1 MEIDCTNFWRKLPSI
16 LKAISEA
23 KYVSVDLEMSGISA
37 KPFLSK
43 PTPSIPTLQ
52 EIYDGARV
60 AAEMYTILQFGLTCI
75 NWEPEKK
82 SYVTKTFNLPLH
94 PGVVG
99 DSVASKHLAS
109 VLDRRFRLST
119 SSLGFLEGHGFSILD
134 VFSKGVPYLSD
145 SEAGL
150 QSIDDF
156 IEGKRQANDRIDVD
170 RLSSE
175 SREFYRCVQE
185 QVYRRRHFMELSDV
199 APSEAIEVYG
209 PHKGRL
215 NSLQKR
221 LIHQIV
227 EDQLENCRAYPR
239 NGGTYMEISKLD
251 GPGEGPHHIDV
262 NHKYRKQA
270 VAKQTGARL
279 LWDAICGKPFADKID
294 SALIFRENSVEA
306 MQLDITLKKY
316 ERQLRNQQ
324 PIFVGHNLFW
334 DLCFLHSMFVGPLP
348 ESVDAFRTITG
359 EELPRIVDTKY
370 LFTRGTD
377 EMSPDLCL
385 SECFDAEAAGLPP
398 VPPLPPMPELP
409 PVPYYNNYQPPI
421 VVAGARQVGKAV
433 LSSAS
438 KGNLLEE
445 RDEDVAALAKFE
457 TLQPEASSATKA
469 PPTPAQTPEPK
480 PKSHS
485 RVPGSLP
492 EWDEKLWHYYGNRSR
507 VGVFGRMFYTGN

>member
-75 NWEPEKK
+75 NWIPEKK
-82 SYVTKTFNLPLH
+82 FYVTKTFNLPLH

-185 QVYRRRHFMELSDV
+185 QVYRRRYFMELSDV

-385 SECFDAEAAGLPP
+385 SECFDAVKRRDLPVVVSENFHSQLNPCPHQAGYDSKLPH
-398 VPPLPPMPELP
+398 
-409 PVPYYNNYQPPI
+409 I
-421 VVAGARQVGKAV
+421 H
-433 LSSAS
+433 
-438 KGNLLEE
+438 
-445 RDEDVAALAKFE
+445 
-457 TLQPEASSATKA
+457 
-469 PPTPAQTPEPK
+469 PPTLAYIILT
-480 PKSHS
+480 
-485 RVPGSLP
+485 
-492 EWDEKLWHYYGNRSR
+492 
-507 VGVFGRMFYTGN
+507 